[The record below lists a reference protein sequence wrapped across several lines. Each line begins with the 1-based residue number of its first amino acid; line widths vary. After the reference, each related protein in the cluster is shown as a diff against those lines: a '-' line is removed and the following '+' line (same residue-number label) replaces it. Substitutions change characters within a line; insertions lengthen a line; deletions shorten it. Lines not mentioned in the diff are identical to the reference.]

1 MRRHEFFAW
10 TGASLI
16 SGIAGILFGLTSAVS
31 VDGAVVGFSGMIA
44 AIIGGLT
51 SPGGALVGALLLAA
65 GEGMISL
72 FFDLRYAIVVPVLA
86 LTLLLAIRPR
96 GLSARV
102 ETIERT

>member
-1 MRRHEFFAW
+1 MLR
-10 TGASLI
+10 
-16 SGIAGILFGLTSAVS
+16 V
-31 VDGAVVGFSGMIA
+31 
-44 AIIGGLT
+44 IIGGLT
-51 SPGGALVGALLLAA
+51 SPDGALVGALLLAA